1 MKNLYNNIATLYLK
15 DKLSVK
21 QIADLL
27 SITSSKVRYHLD
39 NKQVKRRNRS
49 EAIKYLNLTKFKKE
63 QFVLKNKLNVKDE
76 KLKIAGVM
84 IYWGEG
90 TKKGNT
96 VTLSNSNPKI
106 ILLFLKFLRNIC
118 GVSDKRLRALIHR
131 YPDQNEN
138 NLLNYWSSITGIPKF
153 QFCKSFLHN
162 KASRGTYKNLVE
174 YGTLSL
180 RYSDKFLLEVIN
192 SWINDYYNKL

>member
-1 MKNLYNNIATLYLK
+1 MKNFYNNIATFYLK

-27 SITSSKVRYHLD
+27 SITSAKVRRQLD
-39 NKQVKRRNRS
+39 KEHVKRRNRS

-63 QFVLKNKLNVKDE
+63 QFVLKNKLNIKDE

-90 TKKGNT
+90 TKQGNT

-118 GVSDKRLRALIHR
+118 GISDKRLRALIHR
-131 YPDQNEN
+131 YPDQNEK
-138 NLLNYWSSITGIPKF
+138 NLLDYWSSITGIPKT

-162 KASRGTYKNLVE
+162 KVSRGTYKSLAE
-174 YGTLSL
+174 HGTLSL
-180 RYSDKFLLEVIN
+180 RYSDKSLLEMIN
-192 SWINDYYNKL
+192 IWIDEYYNKL